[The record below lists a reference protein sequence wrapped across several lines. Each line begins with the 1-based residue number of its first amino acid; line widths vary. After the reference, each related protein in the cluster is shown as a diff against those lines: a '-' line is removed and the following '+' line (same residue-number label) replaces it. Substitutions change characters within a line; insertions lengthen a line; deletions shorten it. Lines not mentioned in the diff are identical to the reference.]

1 MSNSS
6 PEPSPIL
13 FFETINAYQRT
24 AAIKAA
30 LELDIFSAIA
40 DGQTTVEALAAKCDA
55 SPRGVRILCDYLVMM
70 GFLTKQ
76 NGSYQLT
83 QDSSIFLTRQSP
95 AYAGGVT
102 EFLLSPTLM
111 EGFQDIAA
119 AVRKG
124 GTVMPDEGTVAPDNP
139 VWVKFAR
146 GMASMMMMPAQMM
159 AKLVDAEAEQKLKIL
174 DIAAGHGMFG
184 ITIAKRFPNAEVVAL
199 DWPNVLEVAKEN
211 AEQAGVGDRYS
222 TIAGS
227 AFDVEFGSNYDLILL
242 TNFLHHFNEA
252 TCVSLLQKVNKALSD
267 DGKVLTLEFVPDEDR
282 VSPPGAASFSLVMLA
297 STPQGDAYTFSE
309 LEKMLKQA
317 GFSHNE
323 LHQLPPTPQQ
333 LVISQK

>member
-1 MSNSS
+1 MSTSS

-13 FFETINAYQRT
+13 FFETVNAYQHT

-30 LELDIFSAIA
+30 LELDLFSAIA
-40 DGQTTVEALAAKCDA
+40 EGKETVQELAERCKA
-55 SPRGVRILCDYLVMM
+55 SPRGIRILSDYLVML

-76 NGSYQLT
+76 DGSYHLT
-83 QDSSIFLTRQSP
+83 QDSAIFLSRQSP

-102 EFLLSPTLM
+102 EFLLSPTLA

-124 GTVMPDEGTVAPDNP
+124 GTVIADEGTVAPENP

-146 GMASMMMMPAQMM
+146 AMAPMMMMPAQMM
-159 AKLVDAEAEQKLKIL
+159 AKLVDAETDRKLKVL

-184 ITIAKRFPNAEVVAL
+184 ITIAKRFPNAEIVAL

-211 AEQAGVGDRYS
+211 AEQAGVSDRYS

-227 AFDVEFGSNYDLILL
+227 AFEVEFGGNYDLILL
-242 TNFLHHFNEA
+242 TNFLHHFDEA
-252 TCVSLLQKVNKALSD
+252 TCVSLLQKVSKALGD

-297 STPQGDAYTFSE
+297 STPHGDAYTFSE
-309 LEKMLKQA
+309 LESMFKQA
-317 GFSHNE
+317 GFSRNE

-333 LVISQK
+333 LVISEK